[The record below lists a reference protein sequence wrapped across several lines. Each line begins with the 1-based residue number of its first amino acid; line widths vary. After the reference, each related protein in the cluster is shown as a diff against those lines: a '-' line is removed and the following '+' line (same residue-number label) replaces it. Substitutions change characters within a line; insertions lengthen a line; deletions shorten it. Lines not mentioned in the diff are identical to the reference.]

1 MIGKERLK
9 ERLHAIT
16 SQVYEPARL
25 TFIITTELR
34 EAFSIYVLYGNEN
47 VPTHIPLKRFSCPHR
62 HPHTPRTCY
71 VFPQNR
77 WALKLISI
85 DVI

>member
-25 TFIITTELR
+25 TFIITTGFR
-34 EAFSIYVLYGNEN
+34 GF
-47 VPTHIPLKRFSCPHR
+47 
-62 HPHTPRTCY
+62 
-71 VFPQNR
+71 
-77 WALKLISI
+77 
-85 DVI
+85 